1 MSTEPERVRVGI
13 DIGGTAVKLAAILGH
28 SPPVCVASESYALP
42 SRETLE
48 QHLRKSWRELLRK
61 AGTAADAEKSARAEP
76 SVGVCIAGPLGADGV
91 LEAAANLPAV
101 VGLPIGTWVRNVLG
115 LTATP
120 RVLTDALAAALGEY
134 RANPLRGRTLY
145 LALGAGVGGMVLD
158 DGRPLIVTRG
168 TSGHFGHIDVSG
180 GEPDAPSTPTAG
192 RGALEAYLGAAALRC
207 AGIDLDTPAGL
218 GHPALAR
225 SLAALAR
232 GLRILLALYR
242 PDHVV
247 LVGGVGLKL
256 SPLLP
261 GIEAAVRDGLTT
273 AAPAG
278 FTLTCGRAGYFAAA
292 LGAAEGDIT

>member
-1 MSTEPERVRVGI
+1 MASAGLSVG
-13 DIGGTAVKLAAILGH
+13 
-28 SPPVCVASESYALP
+28 
-42 SRETLE
+42 
-48 QHLRKSWRELLRK
+48 Q
-61 AGTAADAEKSARAEP
+61 EP
-76 SVGVCIAGPLGADGV
+76 SVGVCIAGPLGANGV

-101 VGLPIGTWVRNVLG
+101 VGVPIATWVRSVLG
-115 LTATP
+115 LTAAP

-134 RANPLRGRTLY
+134 RVNPLRGRTLY

-180 GEPDAPSTPTAG
+180 GEADAPSTPTAG
-192 RGALEAYLGAAALRC
+192 CGALEAYLGAAALRG
-207 AGIDLDTPAGL
+207 AGVDLDTPAGL

-225 SLAALAR
+225 PLAALAR

-247 LVGGVGLKL
+247 LLGGVGLKL

-261 GIEAAVRDGLTT
+261 EIEAAVRDGLTT

-278 FTLTCGRAGYFAAA
+278 FTLTSGRAGYFAAA
-292 LGAAEGDIT
+292 LGAAEGDI